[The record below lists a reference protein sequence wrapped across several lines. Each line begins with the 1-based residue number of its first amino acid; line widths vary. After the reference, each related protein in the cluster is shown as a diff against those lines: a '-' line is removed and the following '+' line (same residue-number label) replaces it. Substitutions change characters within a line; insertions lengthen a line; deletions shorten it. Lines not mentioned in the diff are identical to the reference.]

1 MRTFLKLTVVQ
12 TKLYLRE
19 PIGVFFT
26 LAYGPLLLIM
36 MGFIFGNEPQAVLN
50 GKSQLDISVPSY
62 IAMIIGLGGLTA
74 IPIGVTTRRE
84 NGVLRRFCATPLRP
98 LTYFLADILA
108 PFVVTFM
115 GAVLLIALGLLVYHV
130 SFNGYWYSILGGI
143 CFCMLSFFGLG
154 YALSGIFPSTR
165 VAAVIGNVLIIPMV
179 MLSGAMVPL
188 EVMPESVQNVANYV
202 PLTHAVYL
210 LRGLWFG
217 ELWGQ
222 HLESVAVLGGIL
234 LVSNIVIALTFKW
247 E

>member
-1 MRTFLKLTVVQ
+1 MSAFLKLATVQ

-36 MGFIFGNEPQAVLN
+36 MGFIFGSKPQAVLN
-50 GKSQLDISVPSY
+50 GLSQLDISVPSY

-84 NGVLRRFCATPLRP
+84 TGVLRRFYATPLHP
-98 LTYFLADILA
+98 ITYFLADILA
-108 PFVVTFM
+108 PFLVTLL
-115 GAVLLIALGLLVYHV
+115 GAVLLIAMGLLVYQV
-130 SFNGYWYSILGGI
+130 RFNGNWLSITAGI
-143 CFCMLSFFGLG
+143 CFCMMSFFGLG

-165 VAAVIGNVLIIPMV
+165 VAAVVGNVLIVPMV
-179 MLSGAMVPL
+179 ILSGAMVPL
-188 EVMPESVQNVANYV
+188 EVMPESVRNIANYV
-202 PLTHAVYL
+202 PLTHAVAF

-217 ELWGQ
+217 ESWDQNL
-222 HLESVAVLGGIL
+222 LAVAVLGGVL
-234 LVSNIVIALTFKW
+234 LISLIVIALTFKW

>member
-1 MRTFLKLTVVQ
+1 MSAFMKLAFIQ

-26 LAYGPLLLIM
+26 LAYGPMLLIM
-36 MGFIFGNEPQAVLN
+36 MGFIFGSEPQSVLN
-50 GKSQLDISVPSY
+50 GLSQMDISVPSY
-62 IAMIIGLGGLTA
+62 IAMIIGIGGLTA

-84 NGVLRRFCATPLRP
+84 TGVLRRFYATPLRP
-98 LTYFLADILA
+98 MTYFLADILA
-108 PFVVTFM
+108 PFLVTLL
-115 GAVLLIALGLLVYHV
+115 GAILLIAMGLLVYHV
-130 SFNGYWYSILGGI
+130 RFYGNWLSIMAGI

-165 VAAVIGNVLIIPMV
+165 VAVVVGNVLVIPMV

-188 EVMPESVQNVANYV
+188 EVMPASVQNIANYL

-217 ELWGQ
+217 EPWSQ
-222 HLESVAVLGGIL
+222 HLVSVAVLAGVLLISMIGIG
-234 LVSNIVIALTFKW
+234 LTFKW

>member
-1 MRTFLKLTVVQ
+1 MRALIKLAIVQ

-36 MGFIFGNEPQAVLN
+36 MGFIFGSEPQAILN
-50 GKSQLDISVPSY
+50 GLSQLDISVPSY

-84 NGVLRRFCATPLRP
+84 NGVLRRFYATPLRP

-108 PFVVTFM
+108 PFVVTLM
-115 GAVLLIALGLLVYHV
+115 GAVLLIAVGLLVYHV
-130 SFNGYWYSILGGI
+130 RFDGNWLSVTGGI

-154 YALSGIFPSTR
+154 YALSGIFPNTR
-165 VAAVIGNVLIIPMV
+165 VAVVVGNVLIIPMV

-188 EVMPESVQNVANYV
+188 EVMPASVQNIANYV

-217 ELWGQ
+217 ESWGQ
-222 HLESVAVLGGIL
+222 HMVSVAVLGGVL
-234 LVSNIVIALTFKW
+234 LISMIVIGLTFKW